1 MSWIDEYLT
10 SGKAID
16 ISVTLRDGLAQWP
29 GENLWA
35 FDPVARMDEGD
46 PCNVSR
52 IGLSL
57 HTGTHVD
64 APWHFGKGT
73 RTVEST
79 PLDQMITPARVLDL
93 THVSTAITR
102 ADLEGR
108 IDGARAVLC
117 KTTNSGSLERQEPFD
132 EDFVHLS
139 EDAAQYIVERG
150 VRTIGVDYLSV
161 EGFEAATSGNA
172 VAHHAL
178 LGADVFIVEGLDL
191 SAVDAGEYLLVVLPL
206 KVEGGD
212 GAPARA
218 VLLR

>member
-1 MSWIDEYLT
+1 MSWIDDYVA
-10 SGKAID
+10 SGRALD
-16 ISVTLRDGLAQWP
+16 ISVTLSERLAPWP
-29 GENLWA
+29 GQEVWEFVPIL
-35 FDPVARMDEGD
+35 RMDDGA

-52 IGLSL
+52 IRVSL
-57 HTGTHVD
+57 HAGTHVD
-64 APWHFGKGT
+64 APWHFGMSP

-93 THVSTAITR
+93 THVDTVITR

-108 IDGARAVLC
+108 IEGARGVLC
-117 KTTNSGSLERQEPFD
+117 KTRNSGSLERGAPFD
-132 EDFVHLS
+132 TEFVYLS
-139 EDAAQYIVERG
+139 GDAAEYIVRCG

-161 EGFEAATSGNA
+161 EGFHAQAP
-172 VAHHAL
+172 VAHWAL

-191 SAVDAGEYLLVVLPL
+191 SKAEPGEYLLVVLPL
-206 KVEGGD
+206 KIEGGD